1 MKNLILL
8 HGALGNQKEF
18 DGFKPILS
26 EHYNLYSFDFNG
38 HGNNANGSDFSIEA
52 FAEQLIAFIEQEN
65 LGKVEVFGYSMGG
78 YVALYATHLKNDCI
92 DRIVTFGTKFD
103 WTEEFAKAEV
113 VKLNPDVLLEKHPS
127 YIESLIKNHPSQ
139 DWRTLLNNTCNMM
152 LALGERNLLNKNLL
166 QILEIDITICVGDQ
180 DHMVS
185 IDESKEVVLYLPK
198 GKLIICSDTKH
209 AIHKLDVLT
218 FSKSSG
224 LL

>member
-18 DGFKPILS
+18 DHLIPILS
-26 EHYNLYSFDFNG
+26 GHYNLYSFDFNG
-38 HGNNANGSDFSIEA
+38 HGNNGDDSDFRIEG
-52 FAEQLIAFIEQEN
+52 FAEQLIDFIEQES
-65 LGKVEVFGYSMGG
+65 LRKVDVFGYSMGG
-78 YVALYATHLKNDCI
+78 YVALYAAHLRNDCI
-92 DRIVTFGTKFD
+92 DRIITFGTKFD
-103 WTEEFAKAEV
+103 WTEAFAKAEV

-127 YIESLIKNHPSQ
+127 YIESLIKSHPSQ
-139 DWRTLLNNTCNMM
+139 DWRTLLNNTGNMM
-152 LALGERNLLNKNLL
+152 LALGEKNLLNKNLL
-166 QILEIDITICVGDQ
+166 KGLEIDITICVGDQ

-185 IDESKEVVLYLPK
+185 IDESKEVVSHLPK